1 MNRNTEATK
10 ELIEK
15 GEYISTKNKYGYTP
29 LHVEAYRNDKEIVNV
44 LISKDANKKTE
55 DKNGKIPYNLVS
67 DPELKKFPDP

>member
-1 MNRNTEATK
+1 
-10 ELIEK
+10 
-15 GEYISTKNKYGYTP
+15 
-29 LHVEAYRNDKEIVNV
+29 VEAYRNDKEIVNV